1 MWGLVA
7 PHITFLKLIAMSKE
21 YYKKKIIDLR
31 ASIAKEKEAKKRDN
45 ENYSRWIKS
54 ASSPS
59 SKASYRKSKI
69 DAATRHDRQIEYLKR
84 QIESAKD
91 SLKRCK

>member
-1 MWGLVA
+1 
-7 PHITFLKLIAMSKE
+7 MSKE

-31 ASIAKEKEAKKRDN
+31 AQIAREKEEKKRDN
-45 ENYSRWIKS
+45 EYYARMIKS

-59 SKASYRKSKI
+59 SKATYRKYKI
-69 DAATRHDRQIEYLKR
+69 DKAASHDRDIEYYKR

-91 SLKRCK
+91 SLARLRK

>member
-1 MWGLVA
+1 
-7 PHITFLKLIAMSKE
+7 MSKE
-21 YYKKKIIDLR
+21 YYKKKIVDLR

-45 ENYSRWIKS
+45 ENYARWIKN

-69 DAATRHDRQIEYLKR
+69 DTAARHDRQIEYLKR

-91 SLKRCK
+91 SLKRCR

>member
-1 MWGLVA
+1 
-7 PHITFLKLIAMSKE
+7 MSKE
-21 YYKKKIIDLR
+21 YYRKRIIDLR
-31 ASIAKEKEAKKRDN
+31 ASMAKEKEAKKRDN
-45 ENYSRWIKS
+45 ENYVRYIKN

-69 DAATRHDRQIEYLKR
+69 DAAARHDRQIEYLKR